1 MKGFTGFPAGP
12 VRFTSV
18 PDLFWAELLPQIDDL
33 AELKVTLH
41 CLWRLYRKEGAL
53 RYISR
58 QELMEDHLLKEGLRT
73 PGVPYQRV
81 LDDAVARA
89 ITRGSLL
96 KVEARI
102 AGDIEEWLFVN
113 TARARWMVEQ
123 LRSGELLPETMARPI
138 EPVPMPHDRP
148 TIFTL
153 YEQNVGLLQPIIAEE
168 LREAAELYP
177 NDWVE
182 DAFRLAAERN
192 IRNWKY
198 IRAIL
203 ERWMREGRED
213 ERFVERSAPRRT
225 SDTKRRFRDEL
236 E

>member
-33 AELKVTLH
+33 AELKVTMH

-53 RYISR
+53 RYISQ
-58 QELMEDHLLKEGLRT
+58 QELMEDHLLREGLRT
-73 PGVPYQRV
+73 PGVSYQRV
-81 LDDAVARA
+81 LEDALARA
-89 ITRGSLL
+89 FTRGSLL
-96 KVEARI
+96 KVEVRI
-102 AGDIEEWLFVN
+102 ASEMEVWLFVN
-113 TARARWMVEQ
+113 TARARWVVEQ

-138 EPVPMPHDRP
+138 EPVPLPQDRP

-168 LREAAELYP
+168 LREAAEQYP
-177 NDWVE
+177 HDWVE
-182 DAFRLAAERN
+182 AAFRLAAERN

-213 ERFVERSAPRRT
+213 ERVVERAVARRP